1 MNWVGVFNEWYGK
14 LVYWKPPKVDDVSLI
29 KSLNSGEVEVPGF
42 YFLSIQ
48 IPAPELVSLCIIELL
63 ANTVP
68 RKCTQMLPRKYLDT
82 HTLKTRLQF

>member
-42 YFLSIQ
+42 YFLS
-48 IPAPELVSLCIIELL
+48 
-63 ANTVP
+63 T
-68 RKCTQMLPRKYLDT
+68 
-82 HTLKTRLQF
+82 